1 MNARQA
7 RTQMTLTIRRSDK
20 LFPEVLKPIK
30 EVKGVRIDHTCIN
43 RPSKYRPDGVRAIA
57 HAHHFLNDTELGWIC
72 LRWKYL
78 LNEPNVLLHEAAH
91 ILINFHPFMAG
102 HGSEWQEKLIEI
114 GGTTKP
120 FLIGR
125 SKRERQDLGRMG
137 AFIGC
142 RRDDETRNL
151 QAYPFQQQLG
161 FTTPFNNQILHRS
174 VEDRLRYLGAED

>member
-30 EVKGVRIDHTCIN
+30 EVKGVRIDRTCIN

-78 LNEPNVLLHEAAH
+78 LNEPNVLLHAAAH

-120 FLIGR
+120 FLIAR
-125 SKRERQDLGRMG
+125 SKKRAPGFRKDGSIYRM
-137 AFIGC
+137 
-142 RRDDETRNL
+142 
-151 QAYPFQQQLG
+151 QA
-161 FTTPFNNQILHRS
+161 R
-174 VEDRLRYLGAED
+174 